1 MRWALAAL
9 CVSASVHAGAVRA
22 ADLPRV
28 TLVACA
34 PGYPGTSAEAQ
45 PSMDAFAAAL
55 ADAAGWPKG
64 SLAAVYEETEKAG
77 LARLG
82 ARDAGVALVPTPFLV
97 KHGKALDLAP
107 RLLVKQRGV
116 GLGEVWTLVAK
127 KGRVGSP
134 AALTGFT
141 VVSIAGYAPE
151 FVRGALAGW
160 GKVPEGIRISQSS
173 QVLSSLRKVAAG
185 EDVAVLLDGAQSGA
199 LESLP
204 FAADLEVVARSQPL
218 PTALVCTVGRKLP
231 AARWKALEGGLLK
244 LGDAPQGAAALEGI
258 RMAGFV
264 PADPAALAAVRRL
277 GGNER

>member
-1 MRWALAAL
+1 MRCALGL
-9 CVSASVHAGAVRA
+9 CVSASVFAAAAAA

-45 PSMDAFAAAL
+45 PSMDVFAAAL
-55 ADAAGWPKG
+55 AAAAGWPRD
-64 SLAAVYEETEKAG
+64 SLSAVYEESEKAG
-77 LARLG
+77 LARL
-82 ARDAGVALVPTPFLV
+82 AAPDAAVALVPAPFLV

-107 RLLVKQRGV
+107 RLQVKQRGV
-116 GLGEVWTLVAK
+116 GVSEVWTLVAK
-127 KGRVGSP
+127 KGRVRSP
-134 AALTGFT
+134 AALAGFT
-141 VVSIAGYAPE
+141 ILSIAGYAPD

-160 GKVPEGIRISQSS
+160 GKIPEGARITQSS

-185 EDVAVLLDGAQSGA
+185 EDVVVLLDGAQSGA

-231 AARWKALEGGLLK
+231 APRWKALEGGLVK
-244 LGDAPQGAAALEGI
+244 LGETPQGTTALEGI

-264 PADPAALAAVRRL
+264 PADPAAVAAVRRL